1 MSDYHQDR
9 ALLLERYVQGKI
21 HLYEFEEMDA
31 RLVGQAF
38 NTAQEKGLKDALHA
52 RADAV
57 LRSFP
62 WISRDDGQHVPDMDT
77 KEFLQVV
84 DEVKAAAVA
93 FLDAHTAWER
103 GQQD

>member
-1 MSDYHQDR
+1 
-9 ALLLERYVQGKI
+9 
-21 HLYEFEEMDA
+21 
-31 RLVGQAF
+31 
-38 NTAQEKGLKDALHA
+38 
-52 RADAV
+52 
-57 LRSFP
+57 
-62 WISRDDGQHVPDMDT
+62 MDT